1 MSQSDDIKFR
11 HASPEDF
18 NTLGEVMF
26 DAVRNGASPYTEEQR
41 KAWIA
46 APRNDPIWHQ
56 RLRQQR
62 IVIALRGEEIA
73 GFISIAGKGYID
85 FAYIR
90 PAFQNSGLF
99 RKLYTRIEQL
109 AVVEKQNRL
118 WVHASL
124 KAQPAFLAMGFQI
137 TKTESVE
144 LNGQIL
150 KRFEMEKLLN
160 FL

>member
-1 MSQSDDIKFR
+1 MNQGSDIQFR
-11 HASPEDF
+11 LATPDDYDA
-18 NTLGEVMF
+18 LGLVMF
-26 DAVRNGASPYTEEQR
+26 DAVRNGKSPYSEDQR
-41 KAWIA
+41 KAWVA
-46 APRNDPIWHQ
+46 APRNDSIWHE

-62 IVIALRGEEIA
+62 IIVATANLDII
-73 GFISIAGKGYID
+73 GFMSIADKGYLD

-109 AVVEKQNRL
+109 AVIEKQERL

-137 TKTESVE
+137 TKTECVE

-150 KRFEMEKLLN
+150 ERFEMEKLLN